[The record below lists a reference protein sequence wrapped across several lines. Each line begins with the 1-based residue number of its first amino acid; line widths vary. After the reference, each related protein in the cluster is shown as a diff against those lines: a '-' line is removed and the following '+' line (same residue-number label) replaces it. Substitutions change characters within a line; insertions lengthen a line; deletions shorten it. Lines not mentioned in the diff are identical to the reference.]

1 MNSNKYTRRM
11 KRAKNSVNEISEED
25 VKLFI
30 DTLKKK
36 KNNENANHYY
46 SKIRD
51 LKKMFPSCSNIKL
64 NAILRYLERSKRLII
79 DGDGY
84 IIWIRDD
91 DNPSKLSLSDIANF
105 KNDFANYLKKSKIE

>member
-1 MNSNKYTRRM
+1 M
-11 KRAKNSVNEISEED
+11 KRTKNPVNEISEED

-46 SKIRD
+46 SKIKD
-51 LKKMFPSCSNIKL
+51 SKKMFPSCSNIKI

-84 IIWIRDD
+84 IIWIHDDDD
-91 DNPSKLSLSDIANF
+91 DNPSKLSLSDVANF
-105 KNDFANYLKKSKIE
+105 KNHFANYLKKRKIA

>member
-11 KRAKNSVNEISEED
+11 RRTKNPVNEISEED
-25 VKLFI
+25 VNVFI

-36 KNNENANHYY
+36 KNNENTNHCY

-51 LKKMFPSCSNIKL
+51 LKKMFPSCSNIKI
-64 NAILRYLERSKRLII
+64 NAMLRYLESSKRLII
-79 DGDGY
+79 DCDGY

-91 DNPSKLSLSDIANF
+91 DDNPSKLNLSDVANF
-105 KNDFANYLKKSKIE
+105 KNDFADYLK